1 MPSHQSVKYRISN
14 VLAWA
19 VSPFIPCLFI
29 PCLFVGLL
37 WWPWDDGEFLLG
49 ACIFG
54 LWIWLPLSVV
64 NYVMVGSLRILPWR
78 DMPDLE

>member
-1 MPSHQSVKYRISN
+1 MPSNQSVKYRISN
-14 VLAWA
+14 VLVWA
-19 VSPFIPCLFI
+19 VAPFI

-54 LWIWLPLSVV
+54 MWIWLPLSVV